1 MSCYGTCFCQSNNE
15 FYISYTNTIIDPLH
29 ILLYIHVYYIF
40 TRECLIKLRFSGE
53 DNRQVDRVRC
63 EELDGGLSDALE
75 THSLWS
81 GLSAP
86 LSVQHRYRGLAC
98 SHLLQ
103 MVLLCLNALLHYK
116 DISDWTLLLYPL
128 IVCGRHFDL
137 MIVSLL
143 DD

>member
-1 MSCYGTCFCQSNNE
+1 MLRYLLLSNNE
-15 FYISYTNTIIDPLH
+15 FYIFYTNTIIDPLH

-53 DNRQVDRVRC
+53 DNGQVDRVRC
-63 EELDGGLSDALE
+63 EELDGGLSEALE
-75 THSLWS
+75 AHSLWC

-98 SHLLQ
+98 SHHLQ
-103 MVLLCLNALLHYK
+103 MVLLYYALLHYK